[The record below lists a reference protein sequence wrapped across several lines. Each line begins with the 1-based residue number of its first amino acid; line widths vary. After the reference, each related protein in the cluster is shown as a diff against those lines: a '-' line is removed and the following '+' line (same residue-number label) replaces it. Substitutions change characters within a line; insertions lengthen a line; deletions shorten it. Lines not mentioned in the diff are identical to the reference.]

1 MEFLE
6 REDCLRRLAGALAEA
21 ALGRG
26 RIIAISGEAGAG
38 KTTLVERFAEGQAA
52 SARIYRGAC
61 EHLSTPEPLL
71 PLRDISRTKDAALD
85 LSHGNVAAFES
96 LLTLLSRGSNP
107 ALLVLEDI
115 HWADVAT
122 LDMIRFLGRRIAGA
136 RALVLTTYRDE
147 EVGVRSPLRD
157 VLGEA
162 PAGSVLRMS
171 VEPLSLPAVN
181 RLAASSGR
189 SGEDVYRLTLGNPF
203 LVTETLA
210 VEGDTTP
217 ETVRDAT
224 LSRAAR
230 LSLPARTLL
239 EAVSIFPR
247 RAELAIVKPLVGND
261 IDDALDACVERGM
274 LMIDGD
280 ALKFRHELARRAIE
294 TSLPPSG
301 VRGLHQKVV
310 DLLQTSPDARASEIS
325 HHAELAGN
333 TSALVKYAQLAGDE
347 AARAG
352 AAREAAAHFAAMLK
366 HRDMLGPELT
376 VETLEK
382 HAEQSYLMGAADV
395 AVESMTKAA
404 EMRRASGNVVALGRD
419 LTRLTRYCWICGR
432 RSDAERSVAEAIAVL
447 EELGET
453 PELAWAYSHQSQ
465 LDMLA
470 ADEAGAIRWGERA
483 LKLAERMESRE
494 IIVHA
499 LGNIGAAR
507 MQDDESTSNIEL
519 ERSFQLARAAGL
531 HDHVERASCN
541 LTCSAY
547 WRRDHQRASE
557 YIERGIAYAA
567 ERDLVH
573 WEAYLLGWRALSLLD
588 QGEYGSAETEAQA
601 VSGWRGVPDLY
612 RTPAL
617 FALSRLRVRR
627 GDPDADTPL
636 DEARRLT
643 ESLREL
649 QRDTY
654 SVTIEAERLWLTRHV
669 GGDTADRRSR
679 AVEQH
684 DADVLCKLADVHA
697 RAVERNLHWAVD
709 DTALWLHLL
718 GEPVI
723 AGEFSSPVA
732 DHIAGRWDK
741 AAERWRDLGYP
752 YEQALALG
760 DGDEN
765 AQREALAIFDRL
777 GAAPAAARLRRLMRA
792 AGVRAIPRGPMS
804 STRAN
809 PVGLTQRQVQVL
821 ELVSEG
827 LSNPEIADRLCIS
840 AKTAE
845 HHVSALMTRLE
856 ATTRREAAANARRLG
871 LLGSAKA

>member
-6 REDCLRRLAGALAEA
+6 REDCLRRLAGALAQA

-38 KTTLVERFAEGQAA
+38 KTTLVERFALDQAL
-52 SARIYRGAC
+52 SARLYRGAC

-71 PLRDISRTKDAALD
+71 PLRDIARAKDATLD
-85 LSHGNVAAFES
+85 LTHGNVAAFES
-96 LLTLLSRGSNP
+96 LLALLSRGANP
-107 ALLVLEDI
+107 ALLILEDI

-122 LDMIRFLGRRIAGA
+122 LDMIRFLGRRIAGVK
-136 RALVLTTYRDE
+136 ALVLATYRDE

-162 PAGSVLRMS
+162 PAGSVHRMS
-171 VEPLSLPAVN
+171 VEPLSLPAVIT
-181 RLAASSGR
+181 LAASSGR
-189 SGEDVYRLTLGNPF
+189 SGEEVYRLTGGNPF
-203 LVTETLA
+203 LVTEALA
-210 VEGDTTP
+210 VEGDATP

-224 LSRAAR
+224 LSRASR

-239 EAVSIFPR
+239 ETVSIFPR
-247 RAELAIVKPLVGND
+247 RADLAVVKALVGDD
-261 IDDALDACVERGM
+261 IDAALDACVERGM
-274 LMIDGD
+274 LKIDGD

-294 TSLPPSG
+294 ASLPPSG
-301 VRGLHQKVV
+301 LRNLHQRVV
-310 DLLQTSPDARASEIS
+310 ELLQATPDARASEIS

-333 TSALVKYAQLAGDE
+333 ISALVKYAQLAGDA

-352 AAREAAAHFAAMLK
+352 AAREAAAHFAAMLR
-366 HRDMLGPELT
+366 HRDVLGPHLT

-382 HAEQSYLMGAADV
+382 HAEQSYLMGAAEL
-395 AVESMTKAA
+395 AVERMMEAA
-404 EMRRASGNVVALGRD
+404 EMRRASGDVVALGRD
-419 LTRLTRYCWICGR
+419 LTRLTRYSWICGR
-432 RSDAERSVAEAIAVL
+432 RADAERFVAEAIAVL
-447 EELGET
+447 EKLDET

-483 LKLAERMESRE
+483 LKLAERMESKE

-507 MQDDESTSNIEL
+507 MQDDEAKSSTEL
-519 ERSFQLARAAGL
+519 ERSFQLAHAAGL

-547 WRRDHQRASE
+547 WRRDHQRAFE
-557 YIERGIAYAA
+557 YIERGVAYAA
-567 ERDLVH
+567 ERDLIH
-573 WEAYLLGWRALSLLD
+573 WEAYLVGWRALSLLD
-588 QGEYGSAETEAQA
+588 QGEYGAAETEAQA

-617 FALSRLRVRR
+617 FALARLRVRR
-627 GDPDADTPL
+627 GDSDAETPL
-636 DEARRLT
+636 EHARRLT
-643 ESLREL
+643 EHLREL

-654 SVTIEAERLWLTRHV
+654 TVTIEAERLWLARNV
-669 GGDTADRRSR
+669 GDDGSDRRTR
-679 AVEQH
+679 AAGQR
-684 DADVLCKLADVHA
+684 DAEVTYRLRDVHD
-697 RAVERNLHWAVD
+697 RALARNLQWSVD

-718 GEPVI
+718 DEPVTANCLSQPI
-723 AGEFSSPVA
+723 S
-732 DHIAGRWDK
+732 DHIAGRWNK
-741 AAERWRDLGYP
+741 AAEGWRDLGYP
-752 YEQALALG
+752 YEQALALSG
-760 DGDEN
+760 GDEN
-765 AQREALAIFDRL
+765 AQREALALFDRL

-792 AGVRAIPRGPMS
+792 KGVRAIPRGPTS

-809 PVGLTQRQVQVL
+809 AIGLTQRQVQVL

-871 LLGSAKA
+871 LLGPARP

>member
-1 MEFLE
+1 MQLLE
-6 REDCLRRLAGALAEA
+6 REDCLRRLAGALAQA
-21 ALGRG
+21 SLGRG

-71 PLRDISRTKDAALD
+71 PLRDISRAKDAALD
-85 LSHGNVAAFES
+85 LTQGNVAAFES
-96 LLTLLSRGSNP
+96 LLALLTRGSNP
-107 ALLVLEDI
+107 ALLILEDI

-136 RALVLTTYRDE
+136 RALVLATYRDE

-162 PAGSVLRMS
+162 PAGSVQRMA

-181 RLAASSGR
+181 TLAASTGR
-189 SGEDVYRLTLGNPF
+189 SGEEVYRLTGGNPF
-203 LVTETLA
+203 LVTEALA

-230 LSLPARTLL
+230 LPPAARTLL
-239 EAVSIFPR
+239 HAVSIFPR
-247 RAELAIVKPLVGND
+247 RAELAIVKSLVGDD
-261 IDDALDACVERGM
+261 IDEALDACVERGM
-274 LMIDGD
+274 LRIDGD

-294 TSLPPSG
+294 TSLPPSS

-310 DLLQTSPDARASEIS
+310 DMLQATSDARASEIS

-333 TSALVKYAQLAGDE
+333 TAALVKYGRLAGDE

-366 HRDMLGPELT
+366 HRDVLGPELT

-382 HAEQSYLMGAADV
+382 HAEQSYLMGAPAV
-395 AVESMTKAA
+395 AVESMTEAA
-404 EMRRASGNVVALGRD
+404 EMRRASGDLVALGRD

-432 RSDAERSVAEAIAVL
+432 RSDAERFVAEAIAVL
-447 EELGET
+447 EEHGET

-483 LKLAERMESRE
+483 LQLAERMQSKE

-507 MQDDESTSNIEL
+507 MQDDESVSIKEL
-519 ERSFQLARAAGL
+519 EKSYQLARAAGL

-557 YIERGIAYAA
+557 YIERGVAYAA

-588 QGEYGSAETEAQA
+588 QGEYGSAEAEAQA

-627 GDPDADTPL
+627 GDPDAETPL
-636 DEARRLT
+636 EEARRLT
-643 ESLREL
+643 EHLHEL

-654 SVTIEAERLWLTRHV
+654 AVTIEAERLWLARS
-669 GGDTADRRSR
+669 GSDEGADKKNRTTGQR
-679 AVEQH
+679 
-684 DADVLCKLADVHA
+684 DADVLGNLKDVHV
-697 RAVERNLHWAVD
+697 RALERHLHWAID

-718 GEPVI
+718 GEDVDPEALSRPIRHHVT
-723 AGEFSSPVA
+723 GEWA
-732 DHIAGRWDK
+732 K
-741 AAERWRDLGYP
+741 AAEEWRELGYP
-752 YEQALALG
+752 YEQALALN
-760 DGDEN
+760 DGDEG
-765 AQREALAIFDRL
+765 AQREALSILDRL

-792 AGVRAIPRGPMS
+792 AGVRAIPRGPTS

-809 PVGLTQRQVQVL
+809 PIGLTQRQVQVL

-871 LLGSAKA
+871 LLGAARA